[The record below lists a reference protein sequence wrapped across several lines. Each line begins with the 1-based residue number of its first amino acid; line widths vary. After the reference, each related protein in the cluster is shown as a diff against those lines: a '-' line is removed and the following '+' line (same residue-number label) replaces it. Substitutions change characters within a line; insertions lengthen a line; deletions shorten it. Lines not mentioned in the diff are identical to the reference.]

1 MSFEHAF
8 LEGACCPAYRVFN
21 TPISCETYDAVSRR
35 SYAGRA
41 LLPCLERTAQECHG
55 AFINAAPCLERTAQE
70 CHGAFINAAPC
81 LERTAK
87 KCYDAFIFSVSRTK
101 RTERAHCLRL
111 AIFMSIG
118 PLHSPPVLA
127 KDRS

>member
-55 AFINAAPCLERTAQE
+55 AFINAAPCLERTA
-70 CHGAFINAAPC
+70 
-81 LERTAK
+81 K

-111 AIFMSIG
+111 AIVMSIG